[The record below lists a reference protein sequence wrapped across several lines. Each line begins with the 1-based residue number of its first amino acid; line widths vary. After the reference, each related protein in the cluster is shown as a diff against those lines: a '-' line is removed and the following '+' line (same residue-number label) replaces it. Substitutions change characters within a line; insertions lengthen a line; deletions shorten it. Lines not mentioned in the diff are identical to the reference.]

1 MMIDDKNENV
11 TNQVWESGMDCDFEE
26 PNACLWSIVPH
37 SVKKQVF
44 ELFTYLELEVSI
56 YQLIGSLLRRS
67 Q

>member
-1 MMIDDKNENV
+1 MIIDDKNESG

-37 SVKKQVF
+37 SVKKQVS
-44 ELFTYLELEVSI
+44 ELFTCLELKVSI
-56 YQLIGSLLRRS
+56 YHLIDCLLRRS

>member
-1 MMIDDKNENV
+1 MMINDTNENV
-11 TNQVWESGMDCDFEE
+11 TNQVWENGMDCDFEE
-26 PNACLWSIVPH
+26 PDACLWSIVPH

-56 YQLIGSLLRRS
+56 CHLIGSLLKRS